1 METGFG
7 KTDIFVET
15 WCYKYTASSLNTWAP
30 GHKTVLPQFTVAMV
44 AAWNRIYE
52 NSACLLLG
60 TPLDKLSFDK
70 VYIFPCLGV
79 AVFKNKNI

>member
-15 WCYKYTASSLNTWAP
+15 WCYKYTASSLNIWAP

-44 AAWNRIYE
+44 AAETGFMKTLPVCY
-52 NSACLLLG
+52 
-60 TPLDKLSFDK
+60 
-70 VYIFPCLGV
+70 
-79 AVFKNKNI
+79 